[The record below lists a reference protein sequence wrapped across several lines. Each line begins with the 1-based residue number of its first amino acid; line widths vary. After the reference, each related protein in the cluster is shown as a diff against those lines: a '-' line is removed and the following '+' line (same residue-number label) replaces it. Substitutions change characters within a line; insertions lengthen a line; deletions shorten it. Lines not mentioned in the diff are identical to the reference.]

1 MNVIALISGVVGIV
15 AGFFAKRMTAPTT
28 PNPTKPSPVVVPPP
42 VITPP
47 VVEPE
52 DHSVLNDF
60 LNLVVKNKDLLA
72 LVKMVIAQW
81 KDQRL
86 AEEQAAATK
95 QLAKLKEWDETPG

>member
-1 MNVIALISGVVGIV
+1 MSWTAVIVGAIGAVV
-15 AGFFAKRMTAPTT
+15 GFFAKRMTPTT
-28 PNPTKPSPVVVPPP
+28 PTKPSPVVVPPP
-42 VITPP
+42 VVTPP
-47 VVEPE
+47 VLEPE

-60 LNLVVKNKDLLA
+60 LNLVIKNKDLLA

-95 QLAKLKEWDETPG
+95 QLAKLKEWDETP